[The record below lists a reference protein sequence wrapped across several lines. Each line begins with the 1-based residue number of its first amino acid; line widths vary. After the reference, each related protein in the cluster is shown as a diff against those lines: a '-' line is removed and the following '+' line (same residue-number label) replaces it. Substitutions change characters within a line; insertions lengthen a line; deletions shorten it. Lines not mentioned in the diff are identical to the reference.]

1 MTTAAARRR
10 TEPRP
15 SPRYPLTSHLELGAR
30 PTAVPCARMIT
41 KQVVREWRRPD
52 LAETAELLVS
62 ELVTN
67 AIRASCGLPEP
78 AIRLWLTSDRSNLV
92 IRVWDG
98 SGELPVCR
106 DADPDSERGRG
117 LLLVQ
122 ALSKD
127 WGSTAGATARWSG
140 S

>member
-1 MTTAAARRR
+1 
-10 TEPRP
+10 
-15 SPRYPLTSHLELGAR
+15 
-30 PTAVPCARMIT
+30 MIT

-78 AIRLWLTSDRSNLV
+78 AIRLWLASDRSNLV

-98 SGELPVCR
+98 QRRAARLPGRRPGLRARPGPAAGPGPEQGLGVYR
-106 DADPDSERGRG
+106 RGHG
-117 LLLVQ
+117 KVVWVLI
-122 ALSKD
+122 
-127 WGSTAGATARWSG
+127 
-140 S
+140 